1 MMRFATSNFAPT
13 AFTNKAAVA
22 LVALVLLGLISVL
35 LAPEAFSDQSR
46 AVVVVLT
53 VVTTLVGWKIPR
65 TAGVLLIMLYLV
77 TSFEPSYRNLAT
89 VLGGVV
95 TIGLL
100 SYSER
105 IRLAVLFGLV
115 MGYIATTEIFKGE
128 FLPSSPEALILFSVL
143 FFGVIVGA
151 WLIRKARKQAENTE
165 ASKRLQREMLIKM
178 LHDSVA
184 TTLSSAI
191 LRAEIVKLSTEVPEQ
206 EKEELSLIADENR
219 KAIEEVRNLIRIIN
233 EDDLSRI
240 EKNLLLS
247 EHIQNFKH
255 LVTSHGFRVNLHIDP
270 NVPQELYALMSVPLP
285 VMNELASNVIKY
297 GDPASRVLI
306 NVFSERGG
314 IMIVIKNG
322 IARKES
328 PKFLSSGVG
337 LKQISAEV
345 VGKGGEFSS
354 AAEENVWV
362 SKWFIG
368 QK

>member
-53 VVTTLVGWKIPR
+53 VVATLVGWKIPR

-128 FLPSSPEALILFSVL
+128 FV
-143 FFGVIVGA
+143 
-151 WLIRKARKQAENTE
+151 
-165 ASKRLQREMLIKM
+165 
-178 LHDSVA
+178 
-184 TTLSSAI
+184 
-191 LRAEIVKLSTEVPEQ
+191 
-206 EKEELSLIADENR
+206 
-219 KAIEEVRNLIRIIN
+219 
-233 EDDLSRI
+233 
-240 EKNLLLS
+240 
-247 EHIQNFKH
+247 
-255 LVTSHGFRVNLHIDP
+255 
-270 NVPQELYALMSVPLP
+270 
-285 VMNELASNVIKY
+285 
-297 GDPASRVLI
+297 
-306 NVFSERGG
+306 
-314 IMIVIKNG
+314 
-322 IARKES
+322 
-328 PKFLSSGVG
+328 
-337 LKQISAEV
+337 
-345 VGKGGEFSS
+345 
-354 AAEENVWV
+354 
-362 SKWFIG
+362 
-368 QK
+368 